1 MAANGGGDPIIVGEK
16 VDKTY
21 DSGRLKVHALRGVDL
36 AVERGEMIAVMGPSG
51 CGKTT
56 LLNCLSG
63 LDDVDEGSIKI
74 AGQELG
80 QMPDNQKTSYR
91 ARQMGYVFQAYNLLP
106 VLTAV
111 ENVELPILV
120 SGTGSRQAREAARE
134 TLGMV
139 GLADWERHYP
149 AELSGGQQQRAAIA
163 RALVNRPE
171 IVWGDEPTGN
181 LDSENSEEVM
191 DLLSRLNRENNQ
203 TFVLVTHSD
212 TVASRANRVIRMRDG
227 LVEHDRNQ

>member
-1 MAANGGGDPIIVGEK
+1 
-16 VDKTY
+16 
-21 DSGRLKVHALRGVDL
+21 
-36 AVERGEMIAVMGPSG
+36 
-51 CGKTT
+51 
-56 LLNCLSG
+56 
-63 LDDVDEGSIKI
+63 
-74 AGQELG
+74 
-80 QMPDNQKTSYR
+80 
-91 ARQMGYVFQAYNLLP
+91 
-106 VLTAV
+106 
-111 ENVELPILV
+111 
-120 SGTGSRQAREAARE
+120 
-134 TLGMV
+134 MV